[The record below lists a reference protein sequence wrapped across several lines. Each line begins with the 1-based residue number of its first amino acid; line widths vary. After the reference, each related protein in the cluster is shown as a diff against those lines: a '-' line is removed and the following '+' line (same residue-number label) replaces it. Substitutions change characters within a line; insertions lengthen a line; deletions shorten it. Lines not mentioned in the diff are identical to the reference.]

1 MNVAIRALS
10 LATTIFW
17 ILLIAFITL
26 SAFSL
31 KDLNF
36 SLDEPKFTVTAEG
49 ELLFSLPL
57 SIENRE
63 YCDLKDF
70 QLATV
75 FSDATGKV
83 ISTAK
88 SSVPLILRGESVT
101 LVHNAT
107 LSMDDMLENA
117 GQYLFN
123 DANLTAQVAAGLTF
137 ADFLPAQISTNFTFP
152 WGAPLYNFAID
163 QPTFEPFN
171 STHSLVTLPISF
183 ENHAAFD
190 LEAAIRVM
198 LFDSTDSLIGES
210 QTRLQAPMYSPYQ
223 GDLTF
228 YIQLNAE
235 SLAAAQRGHCNVYF
249 STTLFEYGPLVIPY
263 G

>member
-152 WGAPLYNFAID
+152 WG
-163 QPTFEPFN
+163 
-171 STHSLVTLPISF
+171 
-183 ENHAAFD
+183 
-190 LEAAIRVM
+190 
-198 LFDSTDSLIGES
+198 
-210 QTRLQAPMYSPYQ
+210 
-223 GDLTF
+223 
-228 YIQLNAE
+228 
-235 SLAAAQRGHCNVYF
+235 
-249 STTLFEYGPLVIPY
+249 
-263 G
+263 